1 MANPSV
7 KITSNFSFS
16 KLANNIDKILKD
28 SNLSVA
34 EGLAAKTRKN
44 IEGGLQ
50 PQLSP
55 ATIEA
60 RQKGQSSFSGHNPSS
75 TTETRP
81 LIYTGRLLKSIKA
94 TEKGVEGESY
104 GLEHE
109 TGFPGKKEFL
119 GEKRDTPP
127 RPFLAKEIDKKE
139 AVSIIKEMYKEEM
152 KVYLKDSEIR
162 NIKIHMQDLNRNS

>member
-94 TEKGVEGESY
+94 TEKGVEGEPY

-109 TGFPGKKEFL
+109 RGFTTEEFKGKT
-119 GEKRDTPP
+119 RTAPP
-127 RPFLAKEIDKKE
+127 RPFLAKDIDSKEAGNIKGKIIDKMNK
-139 AVSIIKEMYKEEM
+139 AM
-152 KVYLKDSEIR
+152 KK
-162 NIKIHMQDLNRNS
+162 

>member
-16 KLANNIDKILKD
+16 KLANNIDKILKG
-28 SNLSVA
+28 SNQSILRS
-34 EGLAAKTRKN
+34 LAKKTREN
-44 IEGGLQ
+44 IKGGLQ
-50 PQLSP
+50 PKLSD

-60 RQKGQSSFSGHNPSS
+60 RQKGQSSFDGHSPKS
-75 TTETRP
+75 TPETRP

-94 TEKGVEGESY
+94 TEKGVEGEPY

-109 TGFPGKKEFL
+109 TGFTTTKFKGKT
-119 GEKRDTPP
+119 RTVPP

-139 AVSIIKEMYKEEM
+139 AVSIKGKIIKRMNKAM
-152 KVYLKDSEIR
+152 KK
-162 NIKIHMQDLNRNS
+162 